1 MQTIQPSFQRALRNE
16 RGQSLIEFAFIT
28 PLFLLLVLGVIEVG
42 YALLDQHVVTR
53 MTREGSNLISRD
65 TDLQVAAQ
73 ALESMQS
80 RPVNFNAGS
89 TLIFSVIRRGATTG
103 TANFN
108 KLILSQRYKKG
119 SLGSS
124 KITIAGGG
132 SFAGPPNYEA
142 LNSDNNTG
150 LQVTNLPSNIA
161 STLGAQIYVTE
172 IYSSHPLITPLDRLA
187 KLGVNVPKTLYSIAY
202 F

>member
-1 MQTIQPSFQRALRNE
+1 MQTSQRFHRGIGNE

-42 YALLDQHVVTR
+42 YALLDQQAVTR
-53 MTREGSNLISRD
+53 LTREGSNLISRD
-65 TDLQVAAQ
+65 TDIDVAVQ
-73 ALESMQS
+73 ALEGMQA
-80 RPVNFNAGS
+80 RPVDFSKGS
-89 TLIFSVIRRGATTG
+89 TLIFSVVRRGATTG

-108 KLILSQRYKKG
+108 KLILSQRYQKG

-124 KITIAGGG
+124 TIKIAGGG
-132 SFAGPPNYEA
+132 SFAGAPNYEA

-150 LQVTNLPSNIA
+150 LQVTNLPSNII
-161 STLGAQIYVTE
+161 SVLGGHLYVTE
-172 IYSSHPLITPLDRLA
+172 IYSAHPLITPLDRLA
-187 KLGVNVPKTLYSIAY
+187 KYGVKVPKTLYSIAY